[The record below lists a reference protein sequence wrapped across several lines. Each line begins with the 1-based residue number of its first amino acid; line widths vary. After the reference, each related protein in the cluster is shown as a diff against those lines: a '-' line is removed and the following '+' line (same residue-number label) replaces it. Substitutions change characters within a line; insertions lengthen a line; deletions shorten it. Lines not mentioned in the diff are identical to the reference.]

1 MAAWIGP
8 AIVAALI
15 SGLISLIGLYLGGW
29 ISIRHER
36 RRRTEKVRDFQIALR
51 AEIRSELH
59 NLLSIDFDRHYEE
72 IRSRYAAHAG
82 YSVFPS
88 YPARHVIFEA
98 LKDEIH
104 LLPEEVIDE
113 VILYSRQRY
122 AIEKFV
128 EDMRDMRFTQLGA
141 DRQLEMYRDF
151 LGMQKFLTET
161 ARNSVDAL
169 DHSLGTSTQI
179 VNNPA
184 SDPSGRLSGEGP

>member
-1 MAAWIGP
+1 MGAWVGP

-15 SGLISLIGLYLGGW
+15 SGLISLMGLYLGGW

-36 RRRTEKVRDFQIALR
+36 RRRREKVRDFQIALR

-59 NLLSIDFDRHYEE
+59 NLLSIDFDRHLQS
-72 IRSRYAAHAG
+72 IRSRYAMQPG
-82 YSVFPS
+82 YSVYPS

-128 EDMRDMRFTQLGA
+128 EDMRDQRFAQLSS
-141 DRQLEMYRDF
+141 DRQLEMYGDF
-151 LGMQKFLTET
+151 LEMQKFLTDSAE
-161 ARNSVDAL
+161 RSVAAL
-169 DHSLGTSTQI
+169 DESLGTSKI
-179 VNNPA
+179 SIPA
-184 SDPSGRLSGEGP
+184 SVPSARLSGGER

>member
-8 AIVAALI
+8 AIIAALI
-15 SGLISLIGLYLGGW
+15 SGVISLLGLYLGGW
-29 ISIRHER
+29 MAIRHER
-36 RRRTEKVRDFQIALR
+36 RRRHEKVKDFQIALR

-59 NLLSIDFDRHYEE
+59 NLLSIDFDRHFDQ
-72 IRSRYAAHAG
+72 IRSRYAADPN

-128 EDMRDMRFTQLGA
+128 EDMRDTRFAQLGA
-141 DRQLEMYRDF
+141 DRQLEMYKDF
-151 LGMQKFLTET
+151 LEMQKFLTES
-161 ARNSVDAL
+161 AQHSVDAL
-169 DHSLGTSTQI
+169 DYSIGTSTRI
-179 VNNPA
+179 NTPA
-184 SDPSGRLSGEGP
+184 SGRSGRLSGGGA